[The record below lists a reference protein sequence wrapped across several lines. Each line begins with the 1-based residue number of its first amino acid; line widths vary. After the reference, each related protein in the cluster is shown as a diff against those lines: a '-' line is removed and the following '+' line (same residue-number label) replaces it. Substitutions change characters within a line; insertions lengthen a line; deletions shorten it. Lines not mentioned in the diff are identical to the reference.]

1 MKAILEFDLRD
12 VDDAEDHKVTLEGHK
27 WKSVV
32 WELDNEL
39 RSDLKYNCGIKT
51 SVYWRDKL
59 HEIVLERELTL
70 E

>member
-12 VDDAEDHKVTLEGHK
+12 IDDAEDHRIALEGHK
-27 WKSVV
+27 WLSVI

-39 RSDLKYNCGIKT
+39 RSDIKYANGDKT
-51 SVYWRDKL
+51 SQYWRDKL
-59 HEIVLERELTL
+59 HELVLERELTL